1 MSSSGK
7 KQDLRKLRSERSSK
21 RLLEAATQ
29 LIADQGYSATS
40 IAQIAQKAGYSHG
53 LVSQRFGSKSDLIRM
68 LAREFQ
74 SYFAIDRL
82 EPALREKSGLETLIV
97 MIETYLDAVA
107 GSGTLGRAYYELF
120 GESIVLVP
128 EIHDTFVQA
137 DRNFRDLLTKTIRSA
152 IHVGRIPPEVDIP
165 ALASVVL
172 SIVRGTSMQ
181 WLLDSGSLDLSA
193 IKAEIRR
200 IFELAFGQSDV
211 GASSKKISKL
221 KRSAPVRV

>member
-1 MSSSGK
+1 LSSIGK

-82 EPALREKSGLETLIV
+82 EPALREKSGLDTLIV

-152 IHVGRIPPEVDIP
+152 IRVGRIPPEVDIP

-193 IKAEIRR
+193 IKAEVRR

-211 GASSKKISKL
+211 GALSKKISKL
-221 KRSAPVRV
+221 KG

>member
-1 MSSSGK
+1 
-7 KQDLRKLRSERSSK
+7 
-21 RLLEAATQ
+21 LLEAATQ

-152 IHVGRIPPEVDIP
+152 IRVGRIPPEVDIP

-181 WLLDSGSLDLSA
+181 WLLDSASLDLSA
-193 IKAEIRR
+193 IKAEVRR

-211 GASSKKISKL
+211 IASSKKISKL
-221 KRSAPVRV
+221 KR

>member
-1 MSSSGK
+1 MSSIDK

-29 LIADQGYSATS
+29 LIADQGYSATT

-74 SYFAIDRL
+74 NYFAIERL
-82 EPALREKSGLETLIV
+82 EPALREKSGLDTLIV

-137 DRNFRDLLTKTIRSA
+137 DRKFRDLLTKTIRSA
-152 IHVGRIPPEVDIP
+152 IRAGRIPPEVDIP

-193 IKAEIRR
+193 IKAEVRR

-211 GASSKKISKL
+211 GALSKKISKL
-221 KRSAPVRV
+221 KR

>member
-1 MSSSGK
+1 MVRLAAKRK
-7 KQDLRKLRSERSSK
+7 KSDLRKLRSERSSK
-21 RLLEAATQ
+21 RLLEAATE

-82 EPALREKSGLETLIV
+82 EPALRERSGLDALIV
-97 MIETYLDAVA
+97 IVETYVDAVA
-107 GSGTLGRAYYELF
+107 GGTLGRAYYELF

-128 EIHDTFVQA
+128 EIHDIFVKA
-137 DRNFRDLLTKTIRSA
+137 DRNFRELLMKTIRSA
-152 IHVGRIPPEVDIP
+152 IALGEIPANVNVR

-172 SIVRGTSMQ
+172 SIIRGTSMQ
-181 WLLDSGSLDLSA
+181 WLLDGGSLDLPA
-193 IKAEIRR
+193 INAEVRR
-200 IFELAFGQSDV
+200 VFELAFARPAA
-211 GASSKKISKL
+211 ASSKRVSK
-221 KRSAPVRV
+221 ANG

>member
-1 MSSSGK
+1 MAAKRK
-7 KQDLRKLRSERSSK
+7 KSDLRKVRSERSSK
-21 RLLEAATQ
+21 RLLEAATE

-82 EPALREKSGLETLIV
+82 EPALRERSGLDALIV
-97 MIETYLDAVA
+97 IVETYVDAVA
-107 GSGTLGRAYYELF
+107 GGTLGRAYYELF

-128 EIHDTFVQA
+128 EIHDIFVKA
-137 DRNFRDLLTKTIRSA
+137 DRNFRELLMKTIRSA
-152 IHVGRIPPEVDIP
+152 IALGEISANVNVR

-172 SIVRGTSMQ
+172 SIIRGTSMQ
-181 WLLDSGSLDLSA
+181 WLLDGGSLDLPA
-193 IKAEIRR
+193 INAEVRR
-200 IFELAFGQSDV
+200 VFELAFARPAV
-211 GASSKKISKL
+211 ASSKRVSKAN
-221 KRSAPVRV
+221 S